1 VEILLIERDSSRR
14 VAVAK
19 HMCRSGHRVTLTS
32 SLTEARELFTFID
45 SETKCPSAVL
55 IAEGLLSRRT
65 AAFRV
70 ELAARFPDL
79 AWVPVRADVDLDWL
93 RTWLERTTAHQT
105 RATRRSLRIL
115 LVEPDALVRREVIRR
130 LSALGDRV
138 LARSSLA
145 AAAADIARCIDRQE
159 PLDVLIAPVSD
170 GAQETISVF
179 LRAKKRLPQMRWIV
193 PAQQPAKRPSRADAS
208 RRLDSTFAEIH
219 RLRRAAIKNG
229 RTPA

>member
-14 VAVAK
+14 VAIAK

-32 SLTEARELFTFID
+32 SLIEAQELSSFID

-55 IAEGLLSRRT
+55 IAEELLGRPT
-65 AAFRV
+65 AAFRA

-79 AWVPVRADVDLDWL
+79 AWVPVRPDVDLDWL

-105 RATRRSLRIL
+105 RARRRSLRIL
-115 LVEPDALVRREVIRR
+115 LVEPDALVRREVNRR

-145 AAAADIARCIDRQE
+145 AAAADIARCVDRPE
-159 PLDVLIAPVSD
+159 SLDVLIAPVSD
-170 GAQETISVF
+170 GAQETISLF
-179 LRAKKRLPQMRWIV
+179 LAAKKRLPLMRWIV
-193 PAQQPAKRPSRADAS
+193 PAQQPANRPSRADAS
-208 RRLDSTFAEIH
+208 RPIDSTFAEID
-219 RLRRAAIKNG
+219 RLRRSAIRNG